1 MTLRHL
7 RIFVA
12 VAEQGT
18 MHAAARALFLSQPA
32 ISQAVKELEAHYGGL
47 LFERYGRRLRITP
60 LGERL
65 LGYARGLL
73 AEADR
78 VERGM
83 AAAGGQALLRLGAPP
98 SLAEQMLVPLVG
110 RFERQ
115 APVVRVEVLVD
126 NSTVLEERLLA
137 GRLDAALLD
146 SDGRA
151 GEIEQTP
158 FYRDRLAL
166 VAAPDHP
173 LARTAGPVSAE
184 QLAAC
189 DLVLREEGSR
199 PRQLLCDYLARRGLT
214 PRIKWSSS
222 NLHTVVQAV
231 EAGMGVSLLSWL
243 LVRGGI
249 RAGTLVELPVAG
261 LGEERDITLATRRQQ
276 AGSPALEAFAAF
288 CRKEAQNP
296 RRPETGDGMI
306 AREEAYR

>member
-115 APVVRVEVLVD
+115 APGVRVEVLVD
-126 NSTVLEERLLA
+126 NSTVLEDRLLA

-214 PRIKWSSS
+214 PRIKWSSLQS
-222 NLHTVVQAV
+222 AHGGAGGGGWHGGLAAV
-231 EAGMGVSLLSWL
+231 LAAGAGRHPGGHAGGAAGGRP
-243 LVRGGI
+243 RGGEGHHP
-249 RAGTLVELPVAG
+249 RHPAAAGRFPGAGGLRGFLPG
-261 LGEERDITLATRRQQ
+261 GG
-276 AGSPALEAFAAF
+276 AGSPPA
-288 CRKEAQNP
+288 
-296 RRPETGDGMI
+296 GD
-306 AREEAYR
+306 R

>member
-1 MTLRHL
+1 
-7 RIFVA
+7 
-12 VAEQGT
+12 
-18 MHAAARALFLSQPA
+18 
-32 ISQAVKELEAHYGGL
+32 
-47 LFERYGRRLRITP
+47 
-60 LGERL
+60 
-65 LGYARGLL
+65 
-73 AEADR
+73 
-78 VERGM
+78 M

-115 APVVRVEVLVD
+115 APGVRVEVLVD